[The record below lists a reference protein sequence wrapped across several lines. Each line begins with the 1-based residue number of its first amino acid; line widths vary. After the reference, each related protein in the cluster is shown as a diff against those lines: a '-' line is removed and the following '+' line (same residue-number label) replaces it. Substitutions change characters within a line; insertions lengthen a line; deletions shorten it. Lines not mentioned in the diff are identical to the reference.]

1 MPSLTAVAWTP
12 AKLRRAYIF
21 LSLFPEAVPCKLLRA
36 FSGSATLT
44 PTLTPSFLL
53 SELTLNRRMSQ
64 DIFARFC
71 KYVGPWNLKS
81 VWCTLELSFHRN
93 MSHDK
98 SRKRLSKWIMDATQ
112 DQIQQAVKSSA
123 VLAWYWIVPALRQ
136 AFHLLR
142 VRWRRLG
149 KASPLAH
156 CSQS

>member
-1 MPSLTAVAWTP
+1 MNSCKA
-12 AKLRRAYIF
+12 AKGLYIF
-21 LSLFPEAVPCKLLRA
+21 VA
-36 FSGSATLT
+36 FSRSRSMQNTPSVLRLSNT
-44 PTLTPSFLL
+44 PTFTPSFLL
-53 SELTLNRRMSQ
+53 SELSLNRRMSQ

-71 KYVGPWNLKS
+71 MYVSPWNLKS

-98 SRKRLSKWIMDATQ
+98 SRKRFSRWIMHVTQ

-149 KASPLAH
+149 KASPLAR
-156 CSQS
+156 CSRS